1 MEQKYTAP
9 VETVFALLTQ
19 GKWLEERSAAM
30 GEESATCKAAKK
42 AGGVTVTMKRRVTRE
57 LPPVLAK
64 LMSPEADIELTE
76 QWTPEGDGYSGTLAM
91 TIVGKPVKITAQ
103 FALTPKGKGCVYKI
117 EHQCKASIPFVGAQV
132 EKFVLG
138 QTEQGCLDELEY
150 LAAYLKKHK

>member
-1 MEQKYTAP
+1 MEHKYSAP
-9 VETVFALLTQ
+9 ADKVFALLTN

-30 GEESATCKAAKK
+30 GEESASCKATKK
-42 AGGVTVTMKRRVTRE
+42 AGAVTVTMKRRVTRE

-76 QWTPEGDGYSGTLAM
+76 VWTPEGDGYSGTLAM
-91 TIVGKPVKITAQ
+91 TIVGKPVKITAA
-103 FALTPKGKGCVYKI
+103 FELTPAGKGCLYKI

-150 LAAYLKKHK
+150 LASYLKKNK